1 MGTAVKLDRKSG
13 FGIMEFSPRDAI
25 RACGFLFC
33 GPLSGITAV
42 TKRPSRAPGPFYL
55 LRTQ

>member
-1 MGTAVKLDRKSG
+1 MVSWNLAQGMPLGPVV
-13 FGIMEFSPRDAI
+13 FSSVA
-25 RACGFLFC
+25 
-33 GPLSGITAV
+33 PLSGITAV